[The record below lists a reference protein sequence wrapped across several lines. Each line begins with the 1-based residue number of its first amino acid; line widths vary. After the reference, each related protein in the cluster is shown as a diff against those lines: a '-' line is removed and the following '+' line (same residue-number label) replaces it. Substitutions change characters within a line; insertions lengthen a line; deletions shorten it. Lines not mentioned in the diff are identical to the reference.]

1 MNWWIETLTS
11 HFQSDVIEPALR
23 KVLGKIGEAGGS
35 ADEIAENATSGEDG
49 RDDLGGAGHAR
60 SRSSKSARPS
70 PASTILSPVVPSPSH
85 VSSPT
90 PVSTNPPLDFASLT
104 TIHSLFLSTLY
115 SGLLLDSEELS
126 GQVKEM
132 LTTCDE
138 FAARLG
144 RWGGDILP
152 GLLDNSGDER
162 NAQREFIL
170 SKLV

>member
-1 MNWWIETLTS
+1 MS

-23 KVLGKIGEAGGS
+23 KVLGKVGEAGGS
-35 ADEIAENATSGEDG
+35 ADEIAENVTSGEDDG
-49 RDDLGGAGHAR
+49 DDLGGAGHSR
-60 SRSSKSARPS
+60 WRSSKSARPS
-70 PASTILSPVVPSPSH
+70 TASRILSPVVPSPPH
-85 VSSPT
+85 PVASPT
-90 PVSTNPPLDFASLT
+90 PVSTNSPLDFASLT

-152 GLLDNSGDER
+152 GLLDNAGDER
-162 NAQREFIL
+162 NAQREFLI